1 MQNSARPLRVALFL
15 LFLAGLACA
24 GPLAPTATA
33 PSATD
38 LPATRESGPT
48 DEPPAPTALAPTDES
63 TLTDAVRL
71 TTEELLDSLG
81 AEPCPDSDFTCG
93 TLTLPLDHF
102 DPGRGTAL
110 EVVFGVL
117 PATGERRGM
126 FVTATGGP
134 GYAGLASAD
143 SYTSAFDP
151 GITEHYDIVF
161 FNQRGLGEADG
172 VQCPN
177 AAAAFYQA
185 DWQTQTPEQ
194 REAFSLSAEA
204 MARDCVAQMGPDA
217 AALLPYLGTAQAV
230 EDLEAFRELMGDE
243 QFWLY
248 GESYGTQFAQTYA
261 AAHPDRLAGLILDG
275 TVDLTLTGAQF
286 YEQQARAFADVLAQT
301 LTACDDMPDCADEFA
316 AMGAG
321 SAAEAYDALAARLAQ
336 GPLVFNFPVASGESA
351 ERSLSLSDLET
362 AAAGYVYSEDYR
374 MQFVRALATA
384 ARGDLSLLARQ
395 VYSSLGLDPETLEP
409 YLDPTYSDAVYYA
422 VECQDYAYPGGTPA
436 ERAANYFADGE
447 AFLASSPR
455 MASIYFGD
463 LPCAFWPGAAT
474 DPTRPAPL
482 AAAGIPTLVLGAT
495 ADPATPVGNG
505 EAVFSRLEDGYLI
518 TMGGGPHV
526 IFGRGNAC
534 PDDLVTAFLLDGE
547 VPAERETI
555 CDGYVMDDYYILSPV
570 AAADF
575 RDALDAM
582 WAFDIEVYYLP
593 EYYDWDYY
601 TPTAVGCTYG
611 GGLSFEPSDTGH
623 VFAIEGCAFTQG
635 FVLTGVGAY
644 EDESGTLTF
653 DVTVAGDA
661 EGELHYEYL
670 DDGTINVTGNYAGE
684 EVDLTQTP

>member
-1 MQNSARPLRVALFL
+1 MPNPARPWRIALFVL
-15 LFLAGLACA
+15 LLAGLACA
-24 GPLAPTATA
+24 GPFAPAATVPPATTLPPTLQPGPTDAPTAT
-33 PSATD
+33 T
-38 LPATRESGPT
+38 EIEPT
-48 DEPPAPTALAPTDES
+48 DEAAP
-63 TLTDAVRL
+63 TDAVRL

-81 AEPCPDSDFTCG
+81 AEPCPDSDFTCV
-93 TLTLPLDHF
+93 TLSVPLDHF
-102 DPGRGTAL
+102 DAGRGTSLDVTFA
-110 EVVFGVL
+110 VL
-117 PATGERRGM
+117 PATGERQSM

-151 GITEHYDIVF
+151 GLTEHFDIVF

-185 DWQTQTPEQ
+185 DWQTATPEQ
-194 REAFSLSAEA
+194 RQAFTLSAEA
-204 MARDCVAQMGPDA
+204 MARDCVAEMGPDA

-230 EDLEAFRELMGDE
+230 EDLEVFRAVMGDE

-275 TVDLTLTGAQF
+275 TVDLTLTGTQF
-286 YEQQARAFADVLAQT
+286 YEQQARAFADVLDMTFQ
-301 LTACDDMPDCADEFA
+301 ACAEMPDCTADFEA
-316 AMGAG
+316 AGFP
-321 SAAEAYDALAARLAQ
+321 SAAAAYDDLALRLSA
-336 GPLVFNFPVASGESA
+336 GTIALNFPLPSGDSE
-351 ERSLSLSDLET
+351 ERTLTLSDLET

-384 ARGDLSLLARQ
+384 ARGDLTLLARQ

-422 VECQDYAYPGGTPA
+422 VECQDYAYPGATPA
-436 ERAANYFADGE
+436 ERAANYFAEGE
-447 AFLASSPR
+447 AFLASAPR

-463 LPCAFWPGAAT
+463 LPCAFWPAAAT

-482 AAAGIPTLVLGAT
+482 RAEGIPTLVLGAT

-505 EAVFSRLEDGYLI
+505 EAVFSRLDDGYLI
-518 TMGGGPHV
+518 TTNGGPHV

-534 PDDLVTAFLLDGE
+534 PDDQVTAFLLDGE
-547 VPAERETI
+547 LPAERETI

-570 AAADF
+570 TAAEF

-582 WAFDIEVYYLP
+582 WAFDIEVFYLP

-611 GGLSFEPSDTGH
+611 GALAFEPADTGH
-623 VFAIEGCAFTQG
+623 TFAIEGCAFTQG
-635 FVLTGVGAY
+635 FVLTGQGAY

-670 DDGTINVTGNYAGE
+670 DDGTINVTGTYAGE
-684 EVDLTQTP
+684 DVDLTQTP